1 MKNPPFTVEKARWDL
16 QSTRVQFISGAVL
29 GMIFLVFCLHVFDA
43 NTLAPLSRLGSVS
56 SISASMWIGD
66 TGGTLPGLIDSRLAE
81 IPLSITGV
89 LGILLHAGTAIMVG
103 LVCLDVDLRFGNRT
117 GGGPAIW
124 SSLLYFVYPAALTIL
139 AASDGCRI
147 ALAVF
152 LAISALYL
160 DMRFRFLAE
169 SWYQA
174 LSLALLAL
182 AALFDPLAAAT
193 GLSGIVLARLFL
205 PAGIIK
211 KSSMARE
218 MAATIV
224 PLLVLLAVT
233 TLTGGLHPRPILPEI
248 LAADR
253 LLAPLLL
260 TEPRRTITMLLN
272 ASALTVVVLAV
283 TRVVSGTVWYGS
295 IFFGVVWTTL
305 TITLASLVF
314 AVPDSNSAA
323 PHLLTAYYAAAPL
336 TATVSLLALPA
347 TDTIRK
353 GFAMAFAALGS
364 LALGTLLVLWGLLCA
379 SEINALDRV
388 DLAVADFEREAS
400 LVVAGS
406 RGPLLFVGLPTSVE
420 SYIDR
425 VRNPAM
431 DRRARLE
438 QFLDGIT
445 LGVVPGPI
453 TFMTDF
459 GQVEESG
466 PVKDGSPKIFV
477 WYEPEAQFRS
487 IEYKGDSQLAP
498 GFGIGDAVTIEP
510 QVPELSRDAATS
522 IELNQPFTE
531 RDEDSITVF
540 PGVTD
545 LTVWLPA
552 VSLNPAKIDRVE
564 IEMETQRMPGISPG
578 ISPGIWP
585 EISLVFR
592 GKPGAGIAEIPL
604 RRQGS
609 SPESPGAFT
618 ARVRNSASFRSNA
631 TIESIGI
638 RVPGGLHCL
647 RLGKIRVVPIEE
659 TR

>member
-1 MKNPPFTVEKARWDL
+1 MKNPALTIEKARWDL
-16 QSTRVQFISGAVL
+16 QSTRVQFISGAML

-56 SISASMWIGD
+56 SISASMWLAD
-66 TGGTLPGLIDSRLAE
+66 TGGSLPGLIDSRLAE

-89 LGILLHAGTAIMVG
+89 LALLLHAGTAIMVG

-124 SSLLYFVYPAALTIL
+124 SSLLYFVYPAALAIL

-152 LAISALYL
+152 LAISALYF

-182 AALFDPLAAAT
+182 SALLDPLAATT

-211 KSSMARE
+211 KSSIAGE

-248 LAADR
+248 LASDR

-260 TEPRRTITMLLN
+260 TEPRRTITTLLN
-272 ASALTVVVLAV
+272 ASALTVGVLAV

-305 TITLASLVF
+305 TVVWASLVF
-314 AVPDSNSAA
+314 YVPGSDSAA

-388 DLAVADFEREAS
+388 DQAVADFEREAS

-406 RGPLLFVGLPTSVE
+406 RGPLVFVGLPASVE
-420 SYIDR
+420 TYIDR
-425 VRNPAM
+425 VRNPAR

-445 LGVVPGPI
+445 LGVAPGPVS
-453 TFMTDF
+453 FMTDF
-459 GQVEESG
+459 GQVVESG
-466 PVKDGSPKIFV
+466 PVKAGSPNIFV
-477 WYEPEAQFRS
+477 WSEPEAQFRS
-487 IEYKGDSQLAP
+487 IEYEGDSQHTA
-498 GFGIGDAVTIEP
+498 GFGIGNEVTIEP
-510 QVPELSRDAATS
+510 PVPELSREAATS
-522 IELNQPFTE
+522 IDLNQPFTE

-545 LTVWLPA
+545 LTIWLPA

-564 IEMETQRMPGISPG
+564 IEMETQRMPGLENG
-578 ISPGIWP
+578 
-585 EISLVFR
+585 ISLVYR
-592 GKPGAGIAEIPL
+592 GKPRAEIGEIPL
-604 RRQGS
+604 RRPGN
-609 SPESPGAFT
+609 SPENPGVYIAS
-618 ARVRNSASFRSNA
+618 AKDSASFRSNA
-631 TIESIGI
+631 TIESLGI

-647 RLGKIRVVPIEE
+647 KLAKITVVPIEE
-659 TR
+659 PR

>member
-1 MKNPPFTVEKARWDL
+1 MKNPNLTIEKARWDL
-16 QSTRVQFISGAVL
+16 RSTRIQFVSGAVL

-43 NTLAPLSRLGSVS
+43 NTLAPLTRLGSVS
-56 SISASMWIGD
+56 SISASMWLEDAGR
-66 TGGTLPGLIDSRLAE
+66 TLPGIIDSRLAE
-81 IPLSITGV
+81 IPLAITGV

-124 SSLLYFVYPAALTIL
+124 SSLLYFVYPAAMAILT
-139 AASDGCRI
+139 ASDGCRI

-152 LAISALYL
+152 LAISALYF

-169 SWYQA
+169 AWYQV
-174 LSLALLAL
+174 LSLTLIAL

-205 PAGIIK
+205 PSGIIK
-211 KSSMARE
+211 KTSIASE
-218 MAATIV
+218 MAATII

-233 TLTGGLHPRPILPEI
+233 TLTGGLHPRLLLPET

-260 TEPRRTITMLLN
+260 TEPRRTITTLLN
-272 ASALTVVVLAV
+272 ASALTVGILAI

-305 TITLASLVF
+305 TIVLASLVF
-314 AVPDSNSAA
+314 AVPGSDSAA

-379 SEINALDRV
+379 SEINALDHV
-388 DLAVADFEREAS
+388 DQSVTDFEREAS

-406 RGPLLFVGLPTSVE
+406 RGPLLFVGLPASVE
-420 SYIDR
+420 DYIDK
-425 VRNPAM
+425 VRNPANN
-431 DRRARLE
+431 RRARLE

-445 LGVVPGPI
+445 LGVTPGQVS
-453 TFMTDF
+453 FMTDF
-459 GQVEESG
+459 GQVDESRG
-466 PVKDGSPKIFV
+466 PERDTVPKIFV
-477 WYEPEAQFRS
+477 WSEPEAQFRS
-487 IEYKGDSQLAP
+487 IEYAGDSQLDCS
-498 GFGIGDAVTIEP
+498 FGAGSTVTIEP
-510 QVPELSRDAATS
+510 PVSELPRDTATS
-522 IELNQPFTE
+522 IDLNQPFIE
-531 RDEDSITVF
+531 RAEGSLTVF
-540 PGVTD
+540 PGVTE

-564 IEMETQRMPGISPG
+564 IEMEAQRMPGITPG
-578 ISPGIWP
+578 VR
-585 EISLVFR
+585 LVFR
-592 GKPGAGIAEIPL
+592 GKPATETDEVTL
-604 RRQGS
+604 SR
-609 SPESPGAFT
+609 PGNSGENSAVYV
-618 ARVRNSASFRSNA
+618 ASVRNSASFRSNA

-638 RVPGGLHCL
+638 RVPAGLHCL
-647 RLGKIRVVPIEE
+647 KLRKLRVLPIEE
-659 TR
+659 RR